1 MGRIASEY
9 VRRPGVGN
17 DASVDCI
24 VVGRSDHKCRPSEVS
39 GLVTALRAR
48 SHTCAQKIAQ
58 TIADP
63 IRDDA
68 NCKTG
73 LGKRFRLSSR
83 DDSSADYK
91 RSVAVGPQ

>member
-9 VRRPGVGN
+9 LRRAGIGN
-17 DASVDCI
+17 DASVDGI
-24 VVGRSDHKCRPSEVS
+24 VVGRSDHERHPGEVS
-39 GLVTALRAR
+39 RFVTTLRAR
-48 SHTCAQKIAQ
+48 SRICAQKIAQ

-63 IRDDA
+63 IRDDR

-83 DDSSADYK
+83 DDSSADYE